1 MITLLSLV
9 TFDDH
14 CKEELTINSFE
25 YYNKSKIRDEQSRA
39 QFCEDKTSEGTRDEQ
54 SRARFC
60 EDKTSEGINITW
72 IESIR
77 KMIDKYSSNNYTKHL
92 LPLFN
97 FDYIWLVDEF
107 IRTSIYTSIPSD
119 QDYLFEGNFMRSI
132 SRVIN
137 LLTEIEQICDKSNY
151 DLIKKI
157 NNCVTILKKD
167 WLNPD
172 SIYLK
177 QNGTIIIID

>member
-1 MITLLSLV
+1 
-9 TFDDH
+9 
-14 CKEELTINSFE
+14 
-25 YYNKSKIRDEQSRA
+25 
-39 QFCEDKTSEGTRDEQ
+39 
-54 SRARFC
+54 
-60 EDKTSEGINITW
+60 
-72 IESIR
+72 
-77 KMIDKYSSNNYTKHL
+77 
-92 LPLFN
+92 
-97 FDYIWLVDEF
+97 
-107 IRTSIYTSIPSD
+107 
-119 QDYLFEGNFMRSI
+119 MRSI